1 MAQLPS
7 PSGIHETLGF
17 PEISQYDKLARDAE
31 CLSYEA
37 LPMGNITSHSH
48 HLLPERE
55 IKLRM
60 VGILRVKNITYKKT
74 RFNST
79 RGTLNITLLSLTS
92 KRLSALISFYD
103 FVQRSEGRT
112 TTAYNLCS
120 S

>member
-7 PSGIHETLGF
+7 PRRIRETSGL
-17 PEISQYDKLARDAE
+17 PEMSQYDKLQRDAE

-37 LPMGNITSHSH
+37 LSRGNITRHTHHS
-48 HLLPERE
+48 LPERK

-60 VGILRVKNITYKKT
+60 VGILRVKNVTYKKT

-92 KRLSALISFYD
+92 KRLYALISFYD
-103 FVQRSEGRT
+103 LVERFEGRT
-112 TTAYNLCS
+112 TTAYNPCS
-120 S
+120 T